1 METCGIMSALD
12 RPAAELTVM
21 DVYDIAAVLGQEFER
36 IIDRFG
42 CESLVG
48 LVPKVVRVLEL
59 LEAQVSSGAA
69 GQEAEELRGEL
80 DRLRRERSD
89 RSEQERK
96 QQKELEQVEDVW
108 RGEVQDLLSQIRQ
121 LQAENKRLLVSLSLK
136 DCPPSEEDLQKQEG
150 MSEKERQVMNKLK
163 DSVDKQRDELRAK
176 DHELTLKNEDLEAL
190 QTQQHRLIRTNQD
203 LRHRIGLREAQGKAL
218 IQQRAGLEAEAQAR
232 QQELGALQLESVW
245 VECGGDPGFLANC
258 FEREKSPSVLRRS
271 SKRENNKEEDDE
283 EEETTALSL
292 KVSADTKPKEES
304 DSLETDTP
312 RFTLQELRD
321 VLQEKNQLKAQV
333 FILQEELAYYKSEE
347 FEDDVSSIECPPSP
361 PPCSTSLIRW
371 NQELDASNLFGEES
385 SPALAFDKDA
395 FELTVEDVYDI
406 SYVIGRDLLKISS
419 KGEEVSDLQFR
430 IVRVLEM
437 FETLV
442 NKYNLSLEELKMERD
457 NLKTGPNQLLVDLT
471 DPNRPR
477 FTMQELKEVL
487 QERNQLK
494 AQLMVAQEEL
504 QLYRSGILPQAEPA
518 MVEVDLD
525 TPAHTEHSK
534 ATINDAKEEKT
545 TISK

>member
-136 DCPPSEEDLQKQEG
+136 DCRPAEEDLQKQDG

-176 DHELTLKNEDLEAL
+176 DHELTLKNEDVETL

-203 LRHRIGLREAQGKAL
+203 LRHRIGVREAQGKAL

-232 QQELGALQLESVW
+232 QQELRALQLEVSRLRKELQGWELEREIPDIKETSLTISESSPPKPPPITPSTSNSLKPKSVW
-245 VECGGDPGFLANC
+245 VECGGDPDFLANC

-347 FEDDVSSIECPPSP
+347 FEDDSIECPPSP
-361 PPCSTSLIRW
+361 PPCSTSTDQVESGIRRLI
-371 NQELDASNLFGEES
+371 
-385 SPALAFDKDA
+385 
-395 FELTVEDVYDI
+395 
-406 SYVIGRDLLKISS
+406 
-419 KGEEVSDLQFR
+419 
-430 IVRVLEM
+430 
-437 FETLV
+437 
-442 NKYNLSLEELKMERD
+442 
-457 NLKTGPNQLLVDLT
+457 
-471 DPNRPR
+471 
-477 FTMQELKEVL
+477 FTAIMP
-487 QERNQLK
+487 
-494 AQLMVAQEEL
+494 MVAAGLIAEDPTSL
-504 QLYRSGILPQAEPA
+504 PIRRLYF
-518 MVEVDLD
+518 V
-525 TPAHTEHSK
+525 
-534 ATINDAKEEKT
+534 
-545 TISK
+545 